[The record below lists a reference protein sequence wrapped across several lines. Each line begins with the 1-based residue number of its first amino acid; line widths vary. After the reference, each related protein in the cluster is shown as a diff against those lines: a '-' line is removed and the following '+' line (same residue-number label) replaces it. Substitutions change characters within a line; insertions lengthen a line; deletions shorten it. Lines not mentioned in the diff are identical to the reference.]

1 MTTTTD
7 TNSLPT
13 AAVSANQTER
23 LAWPARSL
31 DAHQH
36 ALTGVERIL
45 TPHPLTTKLET
56 TIMTSLTETSFHDTV
71 AAARALAGP
80 APDIYFPNG
89 YVSRGTGDGKRDPAA
104 VKASDALLAQLVAV
118 ARQAA
123 EALGSPPVPARNKG
137 QILAEYSK
145 AARAL
150 NGHSVPSRRITN
162 TFSLAVHERARVE
175 NKTLVQLLA
184 MLDGLGKTPGP
195 VEWLVTTHETGD
207 QGHTTTAMAVDGKHV
222 VRARHASGV
231 ISMLKLLANESGG
244 RVAYVKPKDRLGKG
258 DLMRLRGVQFRG
270 GRSCVIRVEEAGQG
284 GGGETDPVAEAKAR
298 QVALAE
304 AEQLE
309 KRRQASAFSCVLNAL
324 CDLPAD
330 ERKPLLKADGEPALR
345 AWVDQQLA
353 LLYDTADASYRYRLD
368 AVQLYRL
375 QITAPEVLASRKAA
389 AKA

>member
-1 MTTTTD
+1 MTATT
-7 TNSLPT
+7 
-13 AAVSANQTER
+13 A
-23 LAWPARSL
+23 
-31 DAHQH
+31 
-36 ALTGVERIL
+36 
-45 TPHPLTTKLET
+45 ET
-56 TIMTSLTETSFHDTV
+56 T
-71 AAARALAGP
+71 
-80 APDIYFPNG
+80 AP
-89 YVSRGTGDGKRDPAA
+89 V
-104 VKASDALLAQLVAV
+104 
-118 ARQAA
+118 
-123 EALGSPPVPARNKG
+123 RNKG
-137 QILAEYSK
+137 QILAEYSRR
-145 AARAL
+145 ARAL

-184 MLDGLGKTPGP
+184 MLDAVGKTPGP

-222 VRARHASGV
+222 VRAKHSSGV
-231 ISMLKLLANESGG
+231 ISMLKLLASESGG
-244 RVAYVKPKDRLGKG
+244 RVVYVKPKDRLGKG

-284 GGGETDPVAEAKAR
+284 GGEPDPVAQAKAR
-298 QVALAE
+298 QAALAA

-309 KRRQASAFSCVLNAL
+309 QRRQASAFSCVLNAL

-353 LLYDTADASYRYRLD
+353 RLYDTADASYRYRLD

-375 QITAPEVLASRKAA
+375 QITAPEVLAARKAA
-389 AKA
+389 AKD